1 MTMISDPDMPAISI
15 GPAIDVGPATHAG
28 EQAVAGKP
36 SNARMI
42 GVVAA
47 GALLITAVNMTA
59 AVYLYRGI
67 SDLRFVEG
75 RLERLGSFEQRIA
88 ARLDTVNNGFQ
99 SRFERL
105 DSHLQGSFNDVKGS
119 IARLEQS
126 LPLDSDDA
134 MSSVVEPSVVTTTM
148 AEASTDLEAATEPGV
163 VDVPLPPK
171 RRVAAAP
178 PTPNSSYQRI
188 VRPDGKVH
196 YKKIN

>member
-1 MTMISDPDMPAISI
+1 MTMISDPDMPAI
-15 GPAIDVGPATHAG
+15 DVGPATHTG

-36 SNARMI
+36 SNARLI
-42 GVVAA
+42 GVITA
-47 GALLITAVNMTA
+47 GALLITAVNITA

-99 SRFERL
+99 SRFEKL
-105 DSHLQGSFNDVKGS
+105 DSQLQGSFNEVKGS
-119 IARLEQS
+119 IARLEQN
-126 LPLDSDDA
+126 LPLDSDDDMA
-134 MSSVVEPSVVTTTM
+134 NVMEPSVVTTTM

-163 VDVPLPPK
+163 VDVPRQPK
-171 RRVAAAP
+171 RRVAAALP
-178 PTPNSSYQRI
+178 PAPNSSYQRI
-188 VRPDGKVH
+188 VQPDGKVH